1 MRCECKDSRRKLEI
15 LDCRVGGESSS
26 VRASRKPNQQIHKI
40 MANVFAIL
48 TAIVMAVS
56 AFFAFKNWKAY
67 YNDDPLVL
75 GTDQQGI
82 VQKRH
87 EEEARRRK
95 QTKILQGLQEDL
107 KNTHDERVATEKTA
121 DERLATLK
129 AQEKKNKDLQ
139 AKIADYDRKISENKA
154 KIAEMEDKLKET
166 GDIKD
171 LVSELRRLK
180 AEIAR
185 LEEGV
190 DADNAKLATL
200 TTNIKGTQAIIDDLK
215 SEESNH
221 VNKISYCKNTRIRS
235 VFGNWGFVTL
245 SGGNNDGVVQDS
257 LLDVV
262 RDGETIAKLYVT
274 AVEDNSA
281 AASVD
286 PDSIKPGTVLM
297 VGDKVVPA
305 KKDEGKAAAKQDKGA
320 PVLPQGAVP
329 AEKPAADAEKL
340 PEPPPQP
347 EPPAPEAD
355 PSGGDAVDPF

>member
-1 MRCECKDSRRKLEI
+1 
-15 LDCRVGGESSS
+15 
-26 VRASRKPNQQIHKI
+26 

-75 GTDQQGI
+75 GTEQQGI

-87 EEEARRRK
+87 EEEARRNK
-95 QTKILQGLQEDL
+95 QSKIFGDL
-107 KNTHDERVATEKTA
+107 KKELANTHDDRVATEKTA
-121 DERLATLK
+121 EERLATLK
-129 AQEKKNKDLQ
+129 DQEKKNKDLQ
-139 AKIADYDRKISENKA
+139 AKIADYDRKISDNKA

-180 AEIAR
+180 TEIAR
-185 LEEGV
+185 LEEGI
-190 DADNAKLATL
+190 DADNARLATL

-221 VNKISYCKNTRIRS
+221 VNKISYCRNTRIRS

-274 AVEDNSA
+274 AVEANSA

-305 KKDEGKAAAKQDKGA
+305 KKEEGKGAAKPAKGV
-320 PVLPQGAVP
+320 PSLPQGAEP
-329 AEKPAADAEKL
+329 AEPTEQPAADAEKL
-340 PEPPPQP
+340 PEPPSEP
-347 EPPAPEAD
+347 EPPAPAD
-355 PSGGDAVDPF
+355 AGAGDAVDPF